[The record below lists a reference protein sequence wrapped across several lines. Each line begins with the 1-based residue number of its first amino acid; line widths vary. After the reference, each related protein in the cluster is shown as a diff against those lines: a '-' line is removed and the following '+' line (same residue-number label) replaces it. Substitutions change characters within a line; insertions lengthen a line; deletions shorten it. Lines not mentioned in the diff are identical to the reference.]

1 MALQEHLMK
10 YEYDG
15 PGMQK
20 EIDEM
25 LVNEEEAK
33 KLNK

>member
-1 MALQEHLMK
+1 MALQEHLIEHSDDILK
-10 YEYDG
+10 D
-15 PGMQK
+15 
-20 EIDEM
+20 IDEY

>member
-1 MALQEHLMK
+1 MALQEHLLK
-10 YEYDG
+10 TEAEG
-15 PGMQK
+15 TGILK
-20 EIDEM
+20 EIDDM

>member
-1 MALQEHLMK
+1 MALQEHLIAHSDSILK
-10 YEYDG
+10 D
-15 PGMQK
+15 
-20 EIDEM
+20 IDDY

>member
-1 MALQEHLMK
+1 MALQEHLI
-10 YEYDG
+10 EHSDEIL
-15 PGMQK
+15 K
-20 EIDEM
+20 EIDDY